1 MPFIESDSVRLYYE
15 EAGSGVPVVFAHEFG
30 GNLHSWEAQ
39 LRYLS
44 RSYRCIAY
52 NARGYPPSDV
62 PREQSAYSQQI
73 AGDDLARLLT
83 ALDIETAH
91 IVGLSMGSVTALDFA
106 LRYGRRARSVTL
118 CGCGYGS
125 IAAERAA
132 WLTSNEV
139 LADAMEADLAQA
151 IRTYA
156 KGPTRLTFK
165 RKDPR
170 GWQDFVEH
178 MATALDPLG
187 ASRTLRGIQAKR
199 PSLHDMTYLLRE
211 VDLPVM
217 IVVGDEDTPALEPSL
232 FLKKTL
238 PDGALWVFPRSGH
251 AVNTEEPDLFN
262 RALFDF
268 LAAVEAKPPVAS
280 IDSATR

>member
-1 MPFIESDSVRLYYE
+1 MPFIDADAVRLYYE

-30 GNLHSWEAQ
+30 GNLGSWETQ
-39 LRYLS
+39 LRHLS
-44 RSYRCIAY
+44 RSFRCIAY

-62 PREQSAYSQQI
+62 PAEPSAYSQRI

-83 ALDIETAH
+83 ALDIDRAH

-106 LRYGRRARSVTL
+106 LRYGERARSITL

-139 LADAMEADLAQA
+139 LADGIMADIEQA
-151 IRTYA
+151 TRTYA
-156 KGPTRLTFK
+156 NGPTRLTFK

-178 MATALDPLG
+178 MATSLDPLG
-187 ASRTLRGIQAKR
+187 ASLTLRGIQAKR
-199 PSLHDMTYLLRE
+199 PSLHEMTHLLRE
-211 VDLPVM
+211 VNLPAM

-232 FLKKTL
+232 FLKKIL
-238 PDGALWVFPRSGH
+238 PHAALWVFPLSGH
-251 AVNTEEPDLFN
+251 AVNAEEPHLFN
-262 RALFDF
+262 RVLFDF
-268 LAAVEAKPPVAS
+268 LAAV
-280 IDSATR
+280 DLQR

>member
-1 MPFIESDSVRLYYE
+1 MPFVDSDSVRLYYE

-30 GNLHSWEAQ
+30 GTLQSWEAQ
-39 LRYLS
+39 LRVLS

-62 PREQSAYSQQI
+62 PTEPSAYSQRI
-73 AGDDLARLLT
+73 AGDDLARLLV
-83 ALDIETAH
+83 ALDIDTAH

-106 LRYGRRARSVTL
+106 LRHGRRARSITL

-139 LADAMEADLAQA
+139 LADGIEADIEQA
-151 IRTYA
+151 TRTYA
-156 KGPTRLTFK
+156 NGPARLTYK

-170 GWQDFVEH
+170 GWRDFVEH
-178 MATALDPLG
+178 LAASLDPLG
-187 ASRTLRGIQAKR
+187 ASLTLRGIQAKR
-199 PSLHDMTYLLRE
+199 PSLHEMAHLLRE
-211 VDLPVM
+211 LTLPVM
-217 IVVGDEDTPALEPSL
+217 IAVGDEDDPALEPSL

-238 PDGALWVFPRSGH
+238 PNAALWVFPRSGH
-251 AVNTEEPDLFN
+251 AVNAEEPDLFN

-268 LAAVEAKPPVAS
+268 LATVELK
-280 IDSATR
+280 R

>member
-1 MPFIESDSVRLYYE
+1 MPFIDSDSVRLYYE
-15 EAGSGVPVVFAHEFG
+15 EVGSGAPVVFAHEFG
-30 GNLHSWEAQ
+30 GTLRSWEAQ
-39 LRYLS
+39 LRSLS

-62 PREQSAYSQQI
+62 PSDPSAYRQHL

-83 ALDIETAH
+83 ALDIDTAH

-106 LRYGRRARSVTL
+106 LRHGQRARSITL

-125 IAAERAA
+125 ISAERAA

-139 LADAMEADLAQA
+139 LADGIEADIGQA
-151 IRTYA
+151 TRIYA
-156 KGPTRLTFK
+156 NGPARLTFK

-187 ASRTLRGIQAKR
+187 ASLTLRGIQAKR
-199 PSLHDMTYLLRE
+199 PSLHEMTHLLRE
-211 VDLPVM
+211 VMLPAM

-238 PDGALWVFPRSGH
+238 ANAALWVFPRSGH
-251 AVNTEEPDLFN
+251 AVNAEEPDLFN

-268 LAAVEAKPPVAS
+268 LTAVELQG
-280 IDSATR
+280 